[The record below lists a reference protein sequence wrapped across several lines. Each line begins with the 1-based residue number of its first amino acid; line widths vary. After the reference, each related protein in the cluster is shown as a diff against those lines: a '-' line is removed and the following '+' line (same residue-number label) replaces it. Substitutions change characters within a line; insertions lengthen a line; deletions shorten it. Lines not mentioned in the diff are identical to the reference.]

1 MTRRTSR
8 GLSRRG
14 LLKSLGL
21 SAALSPFIPLL
32 NASGQEARK
41 PKRLL
46 LVFTP
51 DGTADSDTS
60 AGPIDWKPQG
70 TESDFTLHQIHA
82 PLQPLKSKLLIPW
95 GLKMSVA
102 GAGEQHAFGSAG
114 MWTGALLKEP
124 GNGADFDGGNGHRTG
139 WGSGP
144 SIDQIVAGG
153 SGESTPYLRAP
164 SDADQETPYR
174 TLELGVQCGNPHSV
188 ARTIYKGDDQPLHP
202 ETNPQALFD
211 RLFANFTPPDSD
223 PATVAA
229 AAAQKRREQQ
239 SVLDMLKGDVERLRG
254 KVSSEEFPKIEA
266 HLTGLRALET
276 VLDAPDP
283 PITSAGCSVPARP
296 EPSDRYANNEKYPTE
311 VGAMLG
317 MIPHIFACD
326 LTRVASVQ
334 LSSGFSNVT
343 HTWLGH
349 SVAHHTM
356 SHENVDNRE
365 GLMAIDAWYA
375 TQLLGML
382 QALDAVDEGG
392 STLLDN
398 TLVVWARELGS
409 TSHAMRPW
417 PVVMFGGAELG
428 LRGGRYLDVNNQP
441 SAKLLVSICQMLG
454 IETNNVGNIDMD
466 SGPLAGLV

>member
-1 MTRRTSR
+1 MRRSTL

-21 SAALSPFIPLL
+21 SAALTPFIPIL

-46 LVFTP
+46 LLFTP

-82 PLQPLKSKLLIPW
+82 PLQPLQSKLLIPW
-95 GLKMSVA
+95 GLKMSAA

-114 MWTGALLKEP
+114 MWTGARLKEP

-144 SIDQIVAGG
+144 SVDQIVAAG
-153 SGESTPYLRAP
+153 SGEGTPYLRTP
-164 SDADQETPYR
+164 EDANQETPYR
-174 TLELGVQCGNPHSV
+174 TLEIGVDCGNPHSV
-188 ARTIYKGDDQPLHP
+188 YRTIYKGDDQPLHP
-202 ETNPQALFD
+202 EVKPGALFD
-211 RLFANFTPPDSD
+211 RLFGNFTPPGGD
-223 PATVAA
+223 PAEAEA
-229 AAAQKRREQQ
+229 AAAQRKLEQK
-239 SVLDMLKGDVERLRG
+239 SVLDVLRGDVDRLRT
-254 KVSSEEFPKIEA
+254 KVSTEEYPKIEA

-276 VLDAPDP
+276 ALNA
-283 PITSAGCSVPARP
+283 P
-296 EPSDRYANNEKYPTE
+296 EPPGPGTGCRVPERPTVSDRYDNAQFPAK
-311 VGAMLG
+311 VSAMLG
-317 MIPHIFACD
+317 MVPHIFACD

-334 LSSGFSNVT
+334 LSAGFSNVT

-349 SVAHHTM
+349 TVAHHSM

-375 TQLLGML
+375 TQILGLL
-382 QALDAVDEGG
+382 QALDAIDEGG

-398 TLVVWARELGS
+398 TLVVWGREMGS

-417 PVVMFGGAELG
+417 PVVMFGGSQLG
-428 LRGGRYLDVNNQP
+428 VRTGRYLDVKDQA
-441 SAKLLVSICQMLG
+441 SAKLLVSIAQTLG
-454 IETNNVGNIDMD
+454 IDTDNVGNIDMNT
-466 SGPLAGLV
+466 GPLAGVV